1 MAKFELKRSRGAT
14 EQRSDEATKEV
25 RCSSFV
31 KKRSRRKG
39 LFALLRV
46 VVCLAAL
53 WIVVRGVTI
62 RDHVTLLDGTD
73 VVGDVIRD
81 ADTVEIRL
89 NNGETRVV
97 PRSDIGTD
105 KDGTA
110 KIAYGLNSAWRNSTK
125 SLLLLAVL
133 IHFPV
138 VFPQALRFQ
147 WLLAAQNITVGYWEC
162 VKLSF
167 AGNFLN
173 FATPFGSHAG
183 DVFKAYF
190 ASLHTER
197 KTEAVTTVV
206 LDRFIGL
213 GSLLLVVAA
222 ITAFSPTESRLAV
235 LRPYM
240 FGMMGIGVAAAVVYL
255 SPALRRWWV
264 NVQWLHRL
272 PMIHHLK
279 RVDKTARTLIGRTG
293 TLIAAVLITVGLQA
307 MALTAYFVVA
317 IAVALE
323 AHAGNILEYFAY
335 YYAGVLVQALPGP
348 PQGLGTVELTYRYF
362 FAAFGSPSQIIC
374 MAFAIRIVALIC
386 ALPGLLVTLTG
397 SYRPKE
403 AAAFERAFE
412 ESPAEPVTTE
422 HDLVAGKSSSPSAA
436 SNG

>member
-1 MAKFELKRSRGAT
+1 MTPRARKR
-14 EQRSDEATKEV
+14 
-25 RCSSFV
+25 
-31 KKRSRRKG
+31 
-39 LFALLRV
+39 LFDILRV
-46 VVCLAAL
+46 AVCVIAL
-53 WIVVRGVTI
+53 WIVIRGVTLH
-62 RDHVTLLDGTD
+62 DHVVLTDGKTD
-73 VVGDVIRD
+73 LVGDVLRD
-81 ADTVEIRL
+81 GDPVEIRL
-89 NNGETRVV
+89 LNGETRSV
-97 PRSDIGTD
+97 PRREIAADA
-105 KDGTA
+105 DGTA
-110 KIAYGLNSAWRNSTK
+110 KIGYGLKTAWRNSRK

-173 FATPFGSHAG
+173 FATPFGSNAG

-190 ASLHTER
+190 ASLHTDH

-222 ITAFSPTESRLAV
+222 ITAFSPTGSRLAV

-240 FGMMGIGVAAAVVYL
+240 VGMIGIGVVVAFLYL
-255 SPALRRWWV
+255 SPALRKRWV
-264 NVQWLHRL
+264 NGKWVSRL
-272 PMIHHLK
+272 PMLHQLK
-279 RVDKTARTLIGRTG
+279 RVDHAARTLVGRTG
-293 TLIAAVLITVGLQA
+293 TLAASVLLTIGLQA
-307 MALTAYFVVA
+307 MALAAYFTV
-317 IAVALE
+317 AVALAMD
-323 AHAGNILEYFAY
+323 AHAGNMLEYFAY
-335 YYAGVLVQALPGP
+335 FYSGTLVQTLPGP

-374 MAFAIRIVALIC
+374 MAFAVRVVVLIC

-403 AAAFERAFE
+403 AAAFDLA
-412 ESPAEPVTTE
+412 SGDPPTQPAAPKR
-422 HDLVAGKSSSPSAA
+422 DLVTG
-436 SNG
+436 

>member
-1 MAKFELKRSRGAT
+1 MTPRIRKR
-14 EQRSDEATKEV
+14 
-25 RCSSFV
+25 
-31 KKRSRRKG
+31 
-39 LFALLRV
+39 LFDALRIA
-46 VVCLAAL
+46 VCAAAL

-62 RDHVTLLDGTD
+62 HDHVTLLDGTD
-73 VVGDVIRD
+73 LVGDVLREAD
-81 ADTVEIRL
+81 AVEMRMA
-89 NNGETRVV
+89 NGETRVV
-97 PRSDIGTD
+97 PRADIASDE
-105 KDGTA
+105 DGTA
-110 KIAYGLNSAWRNSTK
+110 KIAYGLRTAWRDSTK

-190 ASLHTER
+190 ASLHTEH

-213 GSLLLVVAA
+213 GSLLLVAAA
-222 ITAFSPTESRLAV
+222 ITVFSPAQSRLAA

-240 FGMMGIGVAAAVVYL
+240 LGIVGIGAVAAFAYF
-255 SPALRRWWV
+255 SPVFRRRWG
-264 NVQWLHRL
+264 NVAWLSRL
-272 PMIHHLK
+272 PMLQQLK
-279 RVDKTARTLIGRTG
+279 RVDKAARTLVARRG
-293 TLIAAVLITVGLQA
+293 TLFAAVLITIGLQA
-307 MALTAYFVVA
+307 TALTAYFVT
-317 IAVALE
+317 AVALALD
-323 AHAGNILEYFAY
+323 AHAGNVLEYFAY
-335 YYAGVLVQALPGP
+335 FYTGVLVQALPGP

-362 FAAFGSPSQIIC
+362 FAAFGSPSQIVC
-374 MAFAIRIVALIC
+374 MAFAIRMVALVC

-403 AAAFERAFE
+403 PPRSTWSSR
-412 ESPAEPVTTE
+412 SP
-422 HDLVAGKSSSPSAA
+422 LLQRSRPSAT
-436 SNG
+436 S